1 MNVKMGKRQSA
12 KKGNVAFS
20 YASFL
25 GYRRGTD
32 GKPEIV
38 PDEAEIIK
46 RIYNSYIAG
55 ESLNDI
61 AKALTADGILTPRGN
76 AKWSGKGVLS
86 ILSNEKYKGDAL
98 LQKTYIA
105 DCITKKSKRNNGEL
119 PQYYVENNHPAII
132 ERQMFDRVQEEIAR
146 RAGKRK
152 VKEVGTKTEQG
163 KYSSKYALTDLLF
176 CGTCGTPYRR
186 CTWSKKGKIKI
197 VWRCISRLDYGT
209 KYCKESPSIEES
221 VIHDAVIKAITQK
234 AMSEGANTD
243 RILHHIQKYEASL
256 DTDSIFAMRQ
266 KLYDITAQL
275 DKLTK
280 MDVEAVQNGDF
291 DKQLETMYGEMY
303 AIKDKIADQENEQKE
318 IQTAS
323 DKLQETAQAIEN
335 IKGIAVEYDD
345 KIVRQLIECIKVIS
359 INRLDIFFKDGT
371 KTEMHI

>member
-1 MNVKMGKRQSA
+1 
-12 KKGNVAFS
+12 
-20 YASFL
+20 
-25 GYRRGTD
+25 
-32 GKPEIV
+32 
-38 PDEAEIIK
+38 
-46 RIYNSYIAG
+46 
-55 ESLNDI
+55 
-61 AKALTADGILTPRGN
+61 
-76 AKWSGKGVLS
+76 
-86 ILSNEKYKGDAL
+86 
-98 LQKTYIA
+98 
-105 DCITKKSKRNNGEL
+105 
-119 PQYYVENNHPAII
+119 
-132 ERQMFDRVQEEIAR
+132 MFDRVQEEIAR

-186 CTWSKKGKIKI
+186 CTWSKKGKTKI

-221 VIHDAVIKAITQK
+221 VIHDAVVKAITQK

-243 RILHHIQKYEASL
+243 RILHHIQMYEASL

-266 KLYDITAQL
+266 KLNDITAQL

-280 MDVEAVQNGDF
+280 MDAEAVQNGDF

-303 AIKDKIADQENEQKE
+303 AIKDKIAERETEQKE
-318 IQTAS
+318 IQAAT

-335 IKGIAVEYDD
+335 IKGKAVEYDD

-371 KTEMHI
+371 KTGMHI